1 MIRLLSLALILLTMT
16 LVIRALVRDQR
27 RRRQETLVARLRSAF
42 LHGAP
47 LAPEVRVASLREH
60 EWSGLRLSLPASWR
74 ADRGGAERPR
84 FGIDPAGEVFLEIE
98 TLPPSEAD
106 VPEAASAPDATSV
119 LLPTGAQLTKSL
131 SLTRA
136 REEERLAYEWCLR
149 WPPDPPRQR
158 DYRLRLTMPLGA
170 ASDILRESDVAA
182 AERAAREARPINA
195 ACASPSAP
203 A

>member
-1 MIRLLSLALILLTMT
+1 MMRLLFLALILLTMT

-47 LAPEVRVASLREH
+47 LAPEVRLASLQEH
-60 EWSGLRLSLPASWR
+60 EWSGLRFSLPASWR
-74 ADRGGAERPR
+74 TDRGEASRPR
-84 FGIDPAGEVFLEIE
+84 FAIDAAGEVFLEIE
-98 TLPPSEAD
+98 APPPLEAGGH
-106 VPEAASAPDATSV
+106 ETASARDATSV
-119 LLPTGAQLTKSL
+119 VLPTGARL
-131 SLTRA
+131 SKRLSVTRA
-136 REEERLAYEWCLR
+136 REEERLAYEWHLR
-149 WPPDPPRQR
+149 WLPDPPRAR

-170 ASDILRESDVAA
+170 ANDILRESDVAA
-182 AERAAREARPINA
+182 VERAAREARLINA